1 MPCPLSLAPRKCI
14 EQKPNNLFLL
24 FLRLSAQLQEKEV
37 NHIKHEPTFELP
49 ESPGAI
55 IIARVSSLQR
65 FSEDAASSSSP
76 ILARPGQTRPR
87 QN

>member
-1 MPCPLSLAPRKCI
+1 MHRARTKQPVPSFSSPQRA
-14 EQKPNNLFLL
+14 
-24 FLRLSAQLQEKEV
+24 AQEKEV

-65 FSEDAASSSSP
+65 FSDDATSSSGP
-76 ILARPGQTRPR
+76 ILARPGQ
-87 QN
+87 N